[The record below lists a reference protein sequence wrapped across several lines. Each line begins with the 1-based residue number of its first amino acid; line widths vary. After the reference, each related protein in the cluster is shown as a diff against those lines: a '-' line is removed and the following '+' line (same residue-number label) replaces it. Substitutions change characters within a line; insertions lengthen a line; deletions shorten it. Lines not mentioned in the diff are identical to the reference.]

1 MTKRNRRNRTSGS
14 SNSIG
19 GGSVTVEQGSTALA
33 TPNGPPPLPAEQ
45 EATPAVSDF
54 VQGMSESAYFQERT
68 TLIEMEQKSADQHD
82 KAILTVATGGLAL
95 FDHLSGEDRSPSR
108 SRHLHV
114 PRHLLGL
121 LRTEHHSD
129 SPVVSDQPMGLPK
142 AAGFPRPSVPPRACC
157 GGGRKE
163 PLVVRDQLPERRFVS
178 PCLLRCRVP
187 RVFQLAEPQSEAVT
201 P

>member
-95 FDHLSGEDRSPSR
+95 LITFLEKIAPHPDPATFTYLGTSWACFALSIIAILLSFLTSQWACRKQRDFLDRAYLRGPVAAAEGRNRWSCVTSCLNVA
-108 SRHLHV
+108 SY
-114 PRHLLGL
+114 LLVFFA
-121 LRTEHHSD
+121 
-129 SPVVSDQPMGLPK
+129 VVFLVYFSWLNLK
-142 AAGFPRPSVPPRACC
+142 ARP
-157 GGGRKE
+157 
-163 PLVVRDQLPERRFVS
+163 
-178 PCLLRCRVP
+178 
-187 RVFQLAEPQSEAVT
+187 
-201 P
+201 